1 MSKDLIVNFDK
12 LEKEFQ
18 KAVTAEEKYSRENA
32 AKFRAIEQRA
42 GTYEDFRQIVLAS
55 HLRPLDKGETLQSV
69 PIKNSW
75 NLAADKNNPNQNN
88 SKNLNIDDSNL
99 TQASPKSNLEFM
111 QLWRKIETN
120 QQRRWEFIQN
130 IGAKNLVELFMSEIN
145 GDMLGKFINVF
156 SNQIIEN
163 QAKSDFDLIVN
174 LLNGFPKCNRF
185 ELNFMFLQKNEVE
198 LCKSLFEKLFNFY
211 KDHENDTNIDLSVL
225 KSYYFK

>member
-1 MSKDLIVNFDK
+1 MSKDLVVNFDK

-99 TQASPKSNLEFM
+99 TQASPKSQFRIYAVM
-111 QLWRKIETN
+111 
-120 QQRRWEFIQN
+120 
-130 IGAKNLVELFMSEIN
+130 A
-145 GDMLGKFINVF
+145 
-156 SNQIIEN
+156 
-163 QAKSDFDLIVN
+163 
-174 LLNGFPKCNRF
+174 
-185 ELNFMFLQKNEVE
+185 
-198 LCKSLFEKLFNFY
+198 
-211 KDHENDTNIDLSVL
+211 
-225 KSYYFK
+225 

>member
-1 MSKDLIVNFDK
+1 MSKDLVINFDK

-55 HLRPLDKGETLQSV
+55 HLRPLDKGETLQSI

-75 NLAADKNNPNQNN
+75 NLAADKNNLNDNN
-88 SKNLNIDDSNL
+88 SKKLNIDDSNL
-99 TQASPKSNLEFM
+99 TQAIPKSNLEFI
-111 QLWRKIETN
+111 QLWRKIGTN
-120 QQRRWEFIQN
+120 QQRQWEFLEN
-130 IGAKNLVELFMSEIN
+130 IGANKLVELFMSEIN

-156 SNQIIEN
+156 SNQIKKN
-163 QAKSDFDLIVN
+163 QLKRDFDLIVN

-185 ELNFMFLQKNEVE
+185 ELNFLFLQKNEVE
-198 LCKSLFEKLFNFY
+198 SCKNLFEKILNFY
-211 KDHENDTNIDLSVL
+211 RDHENDTNIDLFVL
-225 KSYYFK
+225 KAYYFK